1 MSEPQ
6 SRLRPRLFP
15 KGTPV
20 IANGHFFGCVDGM
33 CTNGDYIVLFNDP
46 VCFPTLGIK
55 IERGSFAPALVRE
68 IVAGD
73 ELPISVLV
81 EEV

>member
-6 SRLRPRLFP
+6 SRLRPRLFS

-20 IANGHFFGCVDGM
+20 IANGHFYGYVDGM
-33 CTNGDYIVLFNDP
+33 DSRGHYIIVFNDP
-46 VCFPTLGIK
+46 VCFPSLKVK
-55 IERGSFAPALVRE
+55 IERGTFEPALVRE
-68 IVAGD
+68 VVAGD